1 MAMDAA
7 RSTSEKFVPPLL
19 MAREHD
25 VVIHNSDTHKSMPPF
40 VLAGHAN
47 VDSPA
52 IGSCETNR
60 KKIKQRRIRHWL
72 LRDQ

>member
-1 MAMDAA
+1 MPPFTTA
-7 RSTSEKFVPPLL
+7 RHAEP
-19 MAREHD
+19 
-25 VVIHNSDTHKSMPPF
+25 MPPF

-60 KKIKQRRIRHWL
+60 EKKNKAKKNPPFAPARPIEKKKIKQRRIRVPY
-72 LRDQ
+72 DSVS

>member
-1 MAMDAA
+1 MDAA
-7 RSTSEKFVPPLL
+7 SSTGEKLVPPLL
-19 MAREHD
+19 MTREHD
-25 VVIHNSDTHKSMPPF
+25 AEPMPPF

-52 IGSCETNR
+52 IGSCKTNR
-60 KKIKQRRIRHWL
+60 EKKKLKQRRIRHWL

>member
-7 RSTSEKFVPPLL
+7 SSTGEKLVPPLL
-19 MAREHD
+19 MTREHD
-25 VVIHNSDTHKSMPPF
+25 AEPMPPF

-60 KKIKQRRIRHWL
+60 EKKNKAKKNPPLAPARPIERKK
-72 LRDQ
+72 

>member
-7 RSTSEKFVPPLL
+7 SSTGEKLVPPLL
-19 MAREHD
+19 MTREHD
-25 VVIHNSDTHKSMPPF
+25 AEPMPPL

-52 IGSCETNR
+52 IGSCETR
-60 KKIKQRRIRHWL
+60 
-72 LRDQ
+72 